1 MSISKSAASWI
12 KIVCEGS
19 HKEASLEETDTSF
32 RGHVQAGREQAGVTA
47 ALPSPG
53 AFHTDVSGHSASQGW
68 SRNNLYNHGGGI
80 VCQHLSFMWVETRD
94 FTLSSD
100 DEPRGLAV

>member
-1 MSISKSAASWI
+1 MSASKSAGSCI
-12 KIVCEGS
+12 RVICEGS

-32 RGHVQAGREQAGVTA
+32 PGHVQAGREQAGVTA

-53 AFHTDVSGHSASQGW
+53 AFHADVSASQGW